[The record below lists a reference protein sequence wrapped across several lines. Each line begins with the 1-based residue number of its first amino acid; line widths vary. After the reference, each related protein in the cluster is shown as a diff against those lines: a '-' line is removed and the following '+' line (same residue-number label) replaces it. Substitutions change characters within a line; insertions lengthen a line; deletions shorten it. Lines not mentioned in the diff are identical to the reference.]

1 MNNAGLF
8 VIGCMLVLALLA
20 AHLVAG
26 AVLLETR
33 PKKSPARPG
42 F

>member
-20 AHLVAG
+20 ALAW
-26 AVLLETR
+26 LL
-33 PKKSPARPG
+33 G
-42 F
+42 LYH

>member
-20 AHLVAG
+20 ALAWLVG
-26 AVLLETR
+26 LYH
-33 PKKSPARPG
+33 
-42 F
+42 